1 MPRSPS
7 EHRPLFRK
15 EAIDAQRE
23 KFLGEAGLAQPIRL
37 WVYTVVAM
45 LIAAIVVA
53 VAVWGHYTR
62 RERVQGY
69 LTSAV
74 GTAVVRT
81 TEAGI
86 ITDLSVKEGDVVK
99 AGQRLGVL
107 TIDRSGVNGLNS
119 NETIRTELARQK
131 QSRETE
137 RVEIVQSGH
146 QQVEQLGRRVAS
158 LQQQLHES
166 DLEIATQRERLK
178 SANEIADLWKNMQS
192 KEFVSPIFV
201 QQKADD
207 ARDQSVKLQQMLR
220 GRATLA
226 GDLATAQADIPLA
239 QNRTRQQLDQIDQ
252 RISEMTQQSA
262 ELAGR
267 LERDVSRDM
276 VITAPIDGI
285 VTNIGPAHGQTVA
298 ADTQFATI
306 LPKDSALHAELLVP
320 TRAIGFVH
328 VGQPVTLRYEAFP
341 YERFGQYHGRVES
354 VGKDIWTQGQ
364 TVGPLSAHEPVYRI
378 VVAIDKQEITSGKD
392 SLPLRAGMVASA
404 DLLMERRT
412 LLEWLFQPIIQLRER
427 MRSGSSELSRMQS
440 NTPFDA

>member
-7 EHRPLFRK
+7 EPRPLFRQ

-37 WVYTVVAM
+37 WVYTAVAVV
-45 LIAAIVVA
+45 IAALVVA
-53 VAVWGHYTR
+53 VAVWGQYTR

-69 LTSAV
+69 LTSAT
-74 GTAVVRT
+74 GAAVVRT
-81 TEAGI
+81 TDSGV
-86 ITDLSVKEGDVVK
+86 ITDLTVKEGDAVQ

-107 TIDRSGVNGLNS
+107 TIDRTGVNGVNS

-131 QSRETE
+131 SSRETE
-137 RVEIVQSGH
+137 RTEIVQGGR
-146 QQVEQLGRRVAS
+146 QQVDQLGRRVTS
-158 LQQQLHES
+158 LQQQAHES
-166 DLEIATQRERLK
+166 DVEIATQRERVK
-178 SANEIADLWKNMQS
+178 SSIEIAEMWKNMQG
-192 KEFVSPIFV
+192 KEFVSPIYV

-207 ARDQSVKLQQMLR
+207 ARDQQVKLQQMLR
-220 GRATLA
+220 VRATLA
-226 GDLATAQADIPLA
+226 GDIATAQAEVPVA

-252 RISEMTQQSA
+252 RISETTQQLA

-267 LERDVSRDM
+267 LERDVNRDM
-276 VITAPIDGI
+276 VITAPIDGV
-285 VTNIGPAHGQTVA
+285 VTNIGPARGQTVA

-341 YERFGQYHGRVES
+341 YERFGQYRGRIES

-364 TVGPLSAHEPVYRI
+364 TIGPLSAREPVYRI
-378 VVAIDKQEITSGKD
+378 VVAIDRQEITSGQE

-427 MRSGSSELSRMQS
+427 MRSGL
-440 NTPFDA
+440 PA